1 MSSFW
6 DRYVAPGDLRQ
17 PLETLPT
24 STSTSTFTSAP
35 PPLDDDTTEQR
46 PPPPEPLPRIDAA
59 QRQRRQQAM
68 LYGGLAFTGLSLWI
82 TRRSLARKHAQLR
95 MAQEALKSAPPNTP
109 FPAGSKVDG
118 GLEAAE
124 ALGLA
129 TLNVSAIAM
138 AVVGA
143 GMTWADIA
151 DVEDRRDRVR
161 KGVGF
166 DVYGGDS
173 VADKEL
179 EAWVADVL
187 SRKDGE
193 GELKENIAVKLKEL
207 AEMDKKRAEEERR
220 RLAGR

>member
-6 DRYVAPGDLRQ
+6 DRYIAPGDIRQ
-17 PLETLPT
+17 SYQSTPPSTLP
-24 STSTSTFTSAP
+24 SAP
-35 PPLDDDTTEQR
+35 PQDDLSEQR
-46 PPPPEPLPRIDAA
+46 PPPPEPEVRIDAA
-59 QRQRRQQAM
+59 HRQRRQQGV
-68 LYGGLAFTGLSLWI
+68 LYGGLIFTGLSLWV

-95 MAQEALKSAPPNTP
+95 AAQLALKSAPPGTA

-129 TLNVSAIAM
+129 TLNVSAVAM
-138 AVVGA
+138 ATLGA
-143 GMTWADIA
+143 GMTWFDIA
-151 DVEDRRDRVR
+151 EVEDMRDRVR

-173 VADKEL
+173 AADKEL